1 MDSSILNVKI
11 IGDSMWPSFKDGD
24 IIECEAYTKQE
35 IKVADLVVFLHPF
48 KQNVTCV
55 KRVKSSLENGL
66 FVEGD
71 NPDPLASED
80 SHNFGVVKKDAI
92 IAILKS

>member
-1 MDSSILNVKI
+1 
-11 IGDSMWPSFKDGD
+11 MWPSFKDGD
-24 IIECEAYTKQE
+24 IIECEEYSTQKIE
-35 IKVADLVVFLHPF
+35 VSDLVVFSHPF
-48 KQNVTCV
+48 KKNVTCV
-55 KRVKSSLENGL
+55 KRVKSIIDTGL

>member
-1 MDSSILNVKI
+1 
-11 IGDSMWPSFKDGD
+11 MWPSFKDGD
-24 IIECEAYTKQE
+24 IIECEEYSEQE
-35 IKVADLVVFLHPF
+35 IKVADLVVFFHPF
-48 KQNVTCV
+48 KQNVKCV
-55 KRVKSSLENGL
+55 KRVKSILENGL

>member
-1 MDSSILNVKI
+1 MDSSFLNVKI

-24 IIECEAYTKQE
+24 IVECEAYSNQTIE
-35 IKVADLVVFLHPF
+35 VADLVVFLHPF
-48 KQNVTCV
+48 KKNLTCV
-55 KRVKSSLENGL
+55 KRVKSILENGL

-80 SHNFGVVKKDAI
+80 SHNFGVVKKNAI
-92 IAILKS
+92 IAISKS

>member
-1 MDSSILNVKI
+1 
-11 IGDSMWPSFKDGD
+11 MWPSYKDGE
-24 IIECEAYTKQE
+24 IVVCEAYSKQE
-35 IKVADLVVFLHPF
+35 IEVSDLVVFLHPF
-48 KQNVTCV
+48 KRNVTCV
-55 KRVKSSLENGL
+55 KRVKSILENGL

-80 SHNFGVVKKDAI
+80 SHNFGVVKIDAI